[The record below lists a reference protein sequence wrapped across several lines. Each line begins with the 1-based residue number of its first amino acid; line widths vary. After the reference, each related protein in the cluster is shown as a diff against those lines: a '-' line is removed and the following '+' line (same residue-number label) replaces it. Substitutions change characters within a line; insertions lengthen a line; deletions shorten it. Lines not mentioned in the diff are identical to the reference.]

1 MASQASGSIARRVE
15 SVRPGCEPFL
25 SDSILVQMSLDD
37 WEGNHSSIWLA
48 QTRAQLDRLVPRPVR
63 GHVLVPPWE
72 GRALVGFRFVHT
84 AGLVFIE
91 VNTDII
97 SRTGLQHITPV
108 VALSTVPVQPI
119 LNIHV
124 VMICESFCIMWGQKH
139 DAAGLITAFST
150 VR

>member
-1 MASQASGSIARRVE
+1 MASQTPGSIARRVE
-15 SVRPGCEPFL
+15 SVRPDSEAFL
-25 SDSILVQMSLDD
+25 GNPIFVQMSLDD
-37 WEGNHSSIWLA
+37 WERNHSSTGLA

-84 AGLVFIE
+84 TGLVFIE

-124 VMICESFCIMWGQKH
+124 EMICESFCIMWGQKH